1 MKKQPRPTVT
11 RMTRV
16 WWPGRPSPMTAWRS
30 GNHRTRAS
38 GCTRRTNAAPAPT
51 RAMATTTKPPETNA
65 PTCHEPAC
73 QAARLANSTRTN
85 DRHQRLDRVEPRPE
99 PARRAGAGAF
109 RLVAQQRQRLDP
121 ADAGQRHERA
131 ADRHQV
137 AEHGGV
143 EGRRQRQAR
152 AGVAERDDG
161 VRRHGRQAERRDQ
174 ETERAPGEAEH
185 QRLQDVDGEDP
196 PARRAQA
203 LERGDAGPLLLQED
217 AGHAPHADAAEDED
231 HVADQAEE
239 VLRAL
244 DLRADAR
251 LGVVVRAHR
260 REAVAEASPQPLD
273 DRLERRVGQLQQP
286 LVADPAAEA
295 DEAGRG
301 EIGAID
307 DDARPERER
316 AGAAARA
323 RR

>member
-1 MKKQPRPTVT
+1 MP
-11 RMTRV
+11 
-16 WWPGRPSPMTAWRS
+16 
-30 GNHRTRAS
+30 AS
-38 GCTRRTNAAPAPT
+38 GTSALPIDTRIPSTAAWKA
-51 RAMATTTKPPETNA
+51 
-65 PTCHEPAC
+65 
-73 QAARLANSTRTN
+73 
-85 DRHQRLDRVEPRPE
+85 
-99 PARRAGAGAF
+99 
-109 RLVAQQRQRLDP
+109 
-121 ADAGQRHERA
+121 AGQR
-131 ADRHQV
+131 QS
-137 AEHGGV
+137 
-143 EGRRQRQAR
+143 R
-152 AGVAERDDG
+152 AGVAERDDDVG
-161 VRRHGRQAERRDQ
+161 RHRRQAEPRDQ
-174 ETERAPGEAEH
+174 EAERAAGEAEH

-217 AGHAPHADAAEDED
+217 ARHAPHADAAEDED

-273 DRLERRVGQLQQP
+273 DRLERRVGQLQQA

-307 DDARPERER
+307 DDAGAERER
-316 AGAAARA
+316 AGAAARLGA
-323 RR
+323 DHAADLEAGLADEDRAADAHAELRDQIGAHQHAVAGDEGVAVGPPVLERERAVEGIGAVDGEQLDQPRRRRRRRRHAASSRSRRPRSAAAPPRAGLPRRRSQSSPDPMGASTG